1 MASLR
6 SLARLLERTLSEDDD
21 DDEDDEDD
29 DDDDEDDERRLLLR
43 RGLILITFLVAN
55 ICSMSLYG
63 ANKKTGG
70 IRATAHSFHKSRCA
84 LVS

>member
-21 DDEDDEDD
+21 DDEDDDDEDEDDEDD
-29 DDDDEDDERRLLLR
+29 DEDERRLLLR

-63 ANKKTGG
+63 ANKKNT
-70 IRATAHSFHKSRCA
+70 RYKSHCA
-84 LVS
+84 LFS

>member
-21 DDEDDEDD
+21 EDD
-29 DDDDEDDERRLLLR
+29 DDDDDDEDDDDERRLLLR

-63 ANKKTGG
+63 ANKKNT
-70 IRATAHSFHKSRCA
+70 RYKSHCA
-84 LVS
+84 LFS